1 MTLTDEFRLVEGYGN
16 HNEKRWEVQ
25 RKYNYCNSKGELV
38 YDWSLV
44 FHSVNKE
51 WCEEVLE
58 KYRNSPY
65 KNHKIDFADT
75 LKYFN

>member
-1 MTLTDEFRLVEGYGN
+1 MLLDEFRLIEKYGQI
-16 HNEKRWEVQ
+16 NEKRYEVQ
-25 RKYNYCNSKGELV
+25 RKYKYLDNNGDWV